1 MEIKENKIIL
11 TFDNIGSGLMTPNKY
26 GYLEGFE
33 IAGADRKFYYAKAYI
48 DGDKVVVYND
58 GVQNPIAV
66 HYGWADDA
74 GDCNLYN
81 KEKFPATSF
90 RTDDWATITKDQ
102 KYWLLN

>member
-1 MEIKENKIIL
+1 M
-11 TFDNIGSGLMTPNKY
+11 
-26 GYLEGFE
+26 
-33 IAGADRKFYYAKAYI
+33 AYI
-48 DGDKVVVYND
+48 D

-90 RTDDWATITKDQ
+90 RTDDWAITTKDQ